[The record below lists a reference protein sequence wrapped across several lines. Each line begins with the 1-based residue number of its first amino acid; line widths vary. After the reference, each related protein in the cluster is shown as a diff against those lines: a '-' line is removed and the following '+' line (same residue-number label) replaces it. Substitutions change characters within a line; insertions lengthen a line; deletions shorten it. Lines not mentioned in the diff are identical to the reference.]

1 MPELLFDPTFWLS
14 VGQIILIDIL
24 LGGDN
29 AVVIALAC
37 RKLPEE
43 QRRKGIFWGVA
54 GAIGL
59 RVVLIFFALQLLAL
73 PLLKVV
79 GALLL
84 FWIGVKL
91 LRPEDGKT
99 PKEMPLC
106 FDYKENSRARGLSEM
121 AEVLAGDQTKF
132 SCDCTQT
139 FHVLQILE
147 ALAKGGAHKIS

>member
-1 MPELLFDPTFWLS
+1 MPEFLFDPAFWLS

-73 PLLKVV
+73 QLPILWQVARL
-79 GALLL
+79 
-84 FWIGVKL
+84 
-91 LRPEDGKT
+91 
-99 PKEMPLC
+99 
-106 FDYKENSRARGLSEM
+106 SRIPWR
-121 AEVLAGDQTKF
+121 Q
-132 SCDCTQT
+132 
-139 FHVLQILE
+139 
-147 ALAKGGAHKIS
+147 

>member
-1 MPELLFDPTFWLS
+1 MPEFLFDPTFWLS

-59 RVVLIFFALQLLAL
+59 RVVLIF
-73 PLLKVV
+73 
-79 GALLL
+79 G
-84 FWIGVKL
+84 WTGGKL
-91 LRPEDGKT
+91 LVSSSYTDAKVKA
-99 PKEMPLC
+99 KEMK
-106 FDYKENSRARGLSEM
+106 DSRGKGQDL
-121 AEVLAGDQTKF
+121 LGDEGEPAT
-132 SCDCTQT
+132 D
-139 FHVLQILE
+139 
-147 ALAKGGAHKIS
+147 A